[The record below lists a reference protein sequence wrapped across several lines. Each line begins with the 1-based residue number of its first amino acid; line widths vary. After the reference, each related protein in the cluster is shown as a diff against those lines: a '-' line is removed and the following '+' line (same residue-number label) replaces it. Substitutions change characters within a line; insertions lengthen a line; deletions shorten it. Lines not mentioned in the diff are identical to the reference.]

1 MPRSRSATLCRE
13 ILTGFKSEH
22 TISALSSA
30 GELAAALDGGERFE
44 LLIIYGYP
52 DGGRTGME
60 LARDP
65 RAENEQTSILFIASS
80 QECLKDGYSVRPIQ
94 YLYKP
99 VDRAELAQALETN
112 LCLHHRPDRVTLRL
126 GSKTS
131 VLPLDTLLYAKSQ
144 SHGTV
149 AAFPNGQLRK
159 HSRCR
164 RHCRAQQEKRS
175 IHDRIRFTA
184 QSSYPLLF
192 GMIVPRCW
200 ASPHSSFWQR
210 HLYLLYFPWSQPAPE
225 HFVTFSWGG
234 P

>member
-1 MPRSRSATLCRE
+1 
-13 ILTGFKSEH
+13 
-22 TISALSSA
+22 
-30 GELAAALDGGERFE
+30 
-44 LLIIYGYP
+44 
-52 DGGRTGME
+52 ME

-159 HSRCR
+159 HSSAAATAAHSRK
-164 RHCRAQQEKRS
+164 KRS

-210 HLYLLYFPWSQPAPE
+210 HLYLLYFP
-225 HFVTFSWGG
+225 
-234 P
+234 

>member
-1 MPRSRSATLCRE
+1 
-13 ILTGFKSEH
+13 
-22 TISALSSA
+22 
-30 GELAAALDGGERFE
+30 
-44 LLIIYGYP
+44 
-52 DGGRTGME
+52 ME

>member
-1 MPRSRSATLCRE
+1 MPRSRSATCAARFSPGLSRSTPSLPCPAPGSWPPRWTAGSGLNFLLYMDILMEAGRE
-13 ILTGFKSEH
+13 WNWPEIRGQRMNRPASSSSPAARNASRTA
-22 TISALSSA
+22 TPSALSSTSTNRWTGGA
-30 GELAAALDGGERFE
+30 GSGPGDKSLSAPPAGPGDPAAGQQDIGAAA
-44 LLIIYGYP
+44 GYP
-52 DGGRTGME
+52 ALCQKPEPRHGGR
-60 LARDP
+60 LSQRPA
-65 RAENEQTSILFIASS
+65 AE
-80 QECLKDGYSVRPIQ
+80 
-94 YLYKP
+94 
-99 VDRAELAQALETN
+99 AQ
-112 LCLHHRPDRVTLRL
+112 
-126 GSKTS
+126 
-131 VLPLDTLLYAKSQ
+131 Q
-144 SHGTV
+144 
-149 AAFPNGQLRK
+149 
-159 HSRCR
+159 CR

>member
-159 HSRCR
+159 HSS
-164 RHCRAQQEKRS
+164 AAA
-175 IHDRIRFTA
+175 TA
-184 QSSYPLLF
+184 AHSRKKEAF
-192 GMIVPRCW
+192 MIVF
-200 ASPHSSFWQR
+200 ASRRSPPILFC
-210 HLYLLYFPWSQPAPE
+210 L
-225 HFVTFSWGG
+225 V
-234 P
+234 